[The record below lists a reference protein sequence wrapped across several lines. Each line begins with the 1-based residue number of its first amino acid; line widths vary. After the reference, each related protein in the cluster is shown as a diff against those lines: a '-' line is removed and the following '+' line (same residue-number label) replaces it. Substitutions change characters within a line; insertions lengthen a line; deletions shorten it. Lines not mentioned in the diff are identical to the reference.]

1 MSEALRGLLEE
12 SVSVKEKKGI
22 YNSLFKVAASFDRLS
37 ICQNASHSAGHFYW
51 AQLSVVCLLFF
62 SVPLSTELRTFGGYG
77 GDGGGEG
84 NGEGNAFN
92 AQTNGHFTTRRQQSA
107 SANETRRRRRLL
119 ATVSPSQRNCCQ
131 YFNSRFSPSLLYG
144 RTKKTSHCL
153 HFLFFIHNLYHLIFC
168 FVSFTIGNFLFL
180 IKTIKIF
187 PIFTAFSS

>member
-1 MSEALRGLLEE
+1 

-37 ICQNASHSAGHFYW
+37 ICQNASHSAGHFYCISM

-62 SVPLSTELRTFGGYG
+62 SVPLSTELRTF
-77 GDGGGEG
+77 GGGEG

-119 ATVSPSQRNCCQ
+119 ATVSPSQPNCCQ
-131 YFNSRFSPSLLYG
+131 YFNSRFSPSLFYG

-153 HFLFFIHNLYHLIFC
+153 HFWFFIHNLYHLIFS

>member
-1 MSEALRGLLEE
+1 MSEALRGLLDE

-37 ICQNASHSAGHFYW
+37 ICQNASHSAGHFYCISM

-62 SVPLSTELRTFGGYG
+62 SVPLSTELRTFG
-77 GDGGGEG
+77 GGGEG

-119 ATVSPSQRNCCQ
+119 ATVSPSQPNCCQ
-131 YFNSRFSPSLLYG
+131 YFNSRFSPSLFYG

-153 HFLFFIHNLYHLIFC
+153 HFLFLFIIC
-168 FVSFTIGNFLFL
+168 I
-180 IKTIKIF
+180 I
-187 PIFTAFSS
+187 